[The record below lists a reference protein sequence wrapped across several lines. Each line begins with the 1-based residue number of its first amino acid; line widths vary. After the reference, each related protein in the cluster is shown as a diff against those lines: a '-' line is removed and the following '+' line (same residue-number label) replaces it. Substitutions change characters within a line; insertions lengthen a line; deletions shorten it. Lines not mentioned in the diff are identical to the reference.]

1 MMFNKR
7 FPTLLLLFIIFGSV
21 SCGKEPLPSI
31 DTLVKEVIETPEAPK
46 YVPQRLFTM
55 SSFGVQPFSVNSQ
68 GMDIFNDELIFQA
81 GVDNT
86 DINIISLKEPGV
98 LGYVSF
104 VTPSGEPC
112 HMNNIK
118 CGNKLNSWDTFPLL
132 YLSQTSDSRACF
144 VLHIFNDA
152 KSYKIIQTIIY
163 KGENHYR
170 NNQAFDWFID
180 LDNSFIYTYGNVSRG
195 SNKRE
200 IVKFNLPSLSI
211 KDIVLTDQDVIDCF
225 ILEDQSV
232 YQGSK
237 IIDGLLYA
245 PVGYGNSQHP
255 GRLIIVDLNLK
266 VVVEDIP
273 ISCGE
278 PESIGKYKSGAIICG
293 GGRDPYYYFIRLQ

>member
-1 MMFNKR
+1 MLNRR
-7 FPTLLLLFIIFGSV
+7 FQSLLFLFILIGCW

-31 DTLVKEVIETPEAPK
+31 DTLVQEVIETPEAPK
-46 YVPQRLFTM
+46 YVPQRLFKL
-55 SSFGVQPFSVNSQ
+55 SSFGVEPFSVNSQ
-68 GMDIFNDELIFQA
+68 GMDIYNDEILFQA

-86 DINIISLKEPGV
+86 DIHIISLQKPGV
-98 LGYVSF
+98 LGNVSF

-112 HMNNIK
+112 HMNNIN
-118 CGNKLNSWDTFPLL
+118 CGNKLNSWDTFPIL
-132 YLSQTSDSRACF
+132 YLSQTSDSRSCF
-144 VLHIFNDA
+144 VLHILNDA

-163 KGENHYR
+163 NGENHYM

-180 LDNSFIYTYGNVSRG
+180 LDNGFIYTYGNVSKG

-200 IVKFNLPSLSI
+200 IVKFNLPSLAI
-211 KDIVLTDQDVIDCF
+211 KDIVLTDEDVIDSF
-225 ILEDQSV
+225 ILENQSV

-245 PVGYGNSQHP
+245 PIGYGNSQHP
-255 GRLIIVDLNLK
+255 GRLIIIDLRQK
-266 VVVEDIP
+266 AVVEDIS

-293 GGRDPYYYFIRLQ
+293 GGRDPFYYYVKLH